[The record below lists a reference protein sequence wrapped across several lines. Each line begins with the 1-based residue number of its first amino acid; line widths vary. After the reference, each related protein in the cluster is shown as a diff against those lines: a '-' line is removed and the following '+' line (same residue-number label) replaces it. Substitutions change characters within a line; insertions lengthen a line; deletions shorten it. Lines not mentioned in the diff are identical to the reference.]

1 MQPMYRQR
9 RRLAGEH
16 LHRPAQRSFLTA
28 RQRRGRSPSGWRLGH
43 HLLVTATA
51 PEGVDAGRAIPTEAR
66 RGDRVRLRSIDA
78 FRGAV
83 LAFMVL
89 TPATGDPAIYPFLR
103 HAPWDGATASDL
115 VLPTFLVTSGLS
127 LAFLLRP
134 PVHRRKVLR
143 LVRRVVLLVLLG
155 LAYNAYGATGLDLG
169 ELRYTGVLQ
178 MIGVSGFLAAAA
190 VLVTRRNGQDRPVLI
205 GGVILALVTIH
216 GIGLAMLADR
226 CAGAEACSPYA
237 TWDRQLLG
245 ASHTYGAG
253 SPGYDPEGLASTVV
267 ATVLVLCGY
276 LAGRRLVAATPRTLP
291 VVAATIAAT
300 GVAFLGAA
308 WFLDR
313 LDPANKR
320 LLTPAFLAL
329 AAGSAL
335 IGVSIFVAALD
346 AWGPGSTRPAARA
359 PAFPL
364 VGLGRN
370 ALIVYLTER
379 FLLQTASMVHI
390 GDRSVRRAVL
400 DALPAGATTKHLA
413 YTASLL
419 AIITAITSVMHW
431 RNRYLAL

>member
-1 MQPMYRQR
+1 MAAGGPAPAPAGAPIIRCGSAAA
-9 RRLAGEH
+9 RLW
-16 LHRPAQRSFLTA
+16 
-28 RQRRGRSPSGWRLGH
+28 SPFGWRLGH
-43 HLLVTATA
+43 HLLVTTA
-51 PEGVDAGRAIPTEAR
+51 APGSVDAGRAIPTHAR
-66 RGDRVRLRSIDA
+66 PGDRLRLRSVDA

-115 VLPTFLVTSGLS
+115 ILPTFLVTSGFS

-155 LAYNAYGATGLDLG
+155 LVYNAYGTTGFELG

-178 MIGVSGFLAAAA
+178 MIGVSGFLAAAV
-190 VLVTRRNGQDRPVLI
+190 VLVSRRHGRDRPVVI
-205 GGVILALVTIH
+205 GGVIVALVTIH
-216 GIGLAMLADR
+216 GIGLHTLAGR
-226 CAGAEACSPYA
+226 CAQADACSPYA
-237 TWDRQLLG
+237 TWDRHLLG
-245 ASHTYGAG
+245 AAHTYGAG

-276 LAGRRLVAATPRTLP
+276 LAGRRLVAATPQTLP
-291 VVAATIAAT
+291 HVAATIAAV
-300 GVAFLGAA
+300 GVALLGAA
-308 WFLDR
+308 WLLDGF
-313 LDPANKR
+313 DPANKR

-329 AAGSAL
+329 AAGTAL

-346 AWGPGSTRPAARA
+346 AWGPGSARPAPRA

-364 VGLGRN
+364 VALGRN

-379 FLLQTASMVHI
+379 FLLQTAFMVHI
-390 GDRSVRRAVL
+390 GDRSAHRAIL
-400 DALPAGATTKHLA
+400 DALPAGDTTKHLA
-413 YTASLL
+413 YTALLL
-419 AIITAITSVMHW
+419 AVITAITSTLHW